1 MAAPSRSGRARPA
14 RASVPGRARTAGRPA
29 KPGRYARSTSTARR
43 TRPSVGLRRRQ
54 PQPTGVKKIAAA
66 AGNAVPASG
75 KGKAGSAALVA
86 TAAAAAGVALKN
98 RDKILNQIKQRTS
111 GDDKP
116 PATPPVNA
124 APPATPTI

>member
-14 RASVPGRARTAGRPA
+14 RTSARGATGRH
-29 KPGRYARSTSTARR
+29 ARSAST
-43 TRPSVGLRRRQ
+43 TRPSRPSARLRRRQ
-54 PQPTGVKKIAAA
+54 PQPTGVKKVAAA
-66 AGNAVPASG
+66 AGKAVPSSG

-86 TAAAAAGVALKN
+86 GAVAAAGVALKN
-98 RDKILNQIKQRTS
+98 RDKLVNHVKQRTG